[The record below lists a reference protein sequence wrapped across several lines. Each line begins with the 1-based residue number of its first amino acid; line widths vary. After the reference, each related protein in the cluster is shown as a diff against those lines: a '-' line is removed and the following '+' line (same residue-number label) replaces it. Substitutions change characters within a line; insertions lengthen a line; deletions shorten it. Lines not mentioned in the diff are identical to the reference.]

1 MSSILAGVLARGR
14 AGVAAAAVM
23 LALAF
28 TSAPVRA
35 AEFRLEDY
43 FAGTTYARGS
53 FSSITGVRRDFEVL
67 LTGRWNGKRL
77 KLVED
82 FTYADG
88 ERDRKTWIFTRTGDN
103 TYTGTREDVVGE
115 TVVTIEGDTARFS
128 YDVYLDGEKR
138 ETKVR
143 FHDKMVLAP
152 DGTVLNTAMVT
163 MFGLPVAGTR
173 VEFRRE
179 PWPAAAI
186 AKK

>member
-1 MSSILAGVLARGR
+1 MPSFLAGVLARGR
-14 AGVAAAAVM
+14 AGVAFAAVVF
-23 LALAF
+23 ALA
-28 TSAPVRA
+28 SASARA

-53 FSSITGVRRDFEVL
+53 FSAITGVRRDFEVL

-88 ERDRKTWIFTRTGDN
+88 ERDRKTWIFTRTGDD

-115 TVVTIEGDTARFS
+115 TVVTIVGDTARFS

-143 FHDKMVLAP
+143 FHDKMVLAD
-152 DGTVLNTAMVT
+152 DGTVLNTALVT

-179 PWPAAAI
+179 PWPADAI